1 MSTAVLAAA
10 AMDAC
15 LGLISRR
22 KSPHPVP
29 NACPEG
35 WGQAESQGAR
45 QPHIPNQR
53 ESLPSL
59 PAPALAEEESHWG
72 MDGVPGTC
80 ASHGDRAVL
89 SPASSLAG
97 TRLHGAVTIDGFNFK
112 GGGSPK
118 VSQPDL
124 APETHLSL
132 LPTPSHPRAFAQTV
146 MGSFHQVPAVRP
158 WTGHSLL
165 SLRSLLVI

>member
-10 AMDAC
+10 ARDAC
-15 LGLISRR
+15 PSLISRR

-35 WGQAESQGAR
+35 RGQAESQGAR
-45 QPHIPNQR
+45 QPHIPSQR

-59 PAPALAEEESHWG
+59 PLTCGGGEPLG
-72 MDGVPGTC
+72 DGWDSRHVCFPRGPSNSVPRLTSGWDLLTSSC
-80 ASHGDRAVL
+80 HHCMSSASRV
-89 SPASSLAG
+89 
-97 TRLHGAVTIDGFNFK
+97 
-112 GGGSPK
+112 GGSPK
-118 VSQPDL
+118 VSQPDQ

-132 LPTPSHPRAFAQTV
+132 HSLTPQGLCTCCHGKIPP
-146 MGSFHQVPAVRP
+146 VPAMCP

-165 SLRSLLVI
+165 GLRSLLVI